1 MNYFV
6 LGLIVL
12 IYLFMLAGISWYA
25 YRNTK
30 NANDYMIGG
39 GNMSST
45 VMALSYGAT
54 FISASAIVGFG
65 GVSAA
70 YGMGIQWLC
79 MLNILVG
86 VIIAFIFFGK
96 NDYGRFFLIFIVLY
110 LYSILLNL
118 ILDCPAQLPPG
129 CQARLVRNY
138 SRYRMPLYELNYK
151 FCTSPAMFTYL
162 LLAVV
167 FLCT

>member
-79 MLNILVG
+79 
-86 VIIAFIFFGK
+86 
-96 NDYGRFFLIFIVLY
+96 
-110 LYSILLNL
+110 
-118 ILDCPAQLPPG
+118 
-129 CQARLVRNY
+129 
-138 SRYRMPLYELNYK
+138 
-151 FCTSPAMFTYL
+151 
-162 LLAVV
+162 
-167 FLCT
+167 

>member
-39 GNMSST
+39 GNMNST

-96 NDYGRFFLIFIVLY
+96 
-110 LYSILLNL
+110 
-118 ILDCPAQLPPG
+118 
-129 CQARLVRNY
+129 
-138 SRYRMPLYELNYK
+138 K
-151 FCTSPAMFTYL
+151 TH
-162 LLAVV
+162 
-167 FLCT
+167 